1 MGRSTPV
8 NMSPIFKSLDM
19 IPHPNDISSQDWP
32 ALVSALQANPDYKVL
47 RRLSPTPWLTADDS
61 SAEHL
66 STLKGVVLDT
76 ETTGMNSLSDR
87 VIELGMIVFEY
98 ELQSAKVVRVSRVFN
113 ELEDPG
119 FPIPPE
125 STQVHHITDEMV
137 KGKKIDD
144 RVVHELLQGVN
155 LVIAH
160 NASFDRPFVENRWP
174 IFATL
179 PWGCSIHDVN
189 WRANGV
195 GSAKLEYLTMLQGFF
210 YEAHRAVT
218 DCWALLEVL
227 NMHLAL
233 EDQTVAQTLFDSIEK
248 TEHQVYAIGSPF
260 ESKDLLKSRSYRWN
274 GEIKCWSRVLS
285 SEQAL
290 REELAWLKVNVYGH
304 KRDAKVEIE
313 TFSRLEKYSDRP
325 GEKRLQSLANL

>member
-1 MGRSTPV
+1 
-8 NMSPIFKSLDM
+8 
-19 IPHPNDISSQDWP
+19 
-32 ALVSALQANPDYKVL
+32 
-47 RRLSPTPWLTADDS
+47 
-61 SAEHL
+61 
-66 STLKGVVLDT
+66 
-76 ETTGMNSLSDR
+76 
-87 VIELGMIVFEY
+87 
-98 ELQSAKVVRVSRVFN
+98 
-113 ELEDPG
+113 
-119 FPIPPE
+119 
-125 STQVHHITDEMV
+125 
-137 KGKKIDD
+137 
-144 RVVHELLQGVN
+144 
-155 LVIAH
+155 
-160 NASFDRPFVENRWP
+160 
-174 IFATL
+174 
-179 PWGCSIHDVN
+179 
-189 WRANGV
+189 
-195 GSAKLEYLTMLQGFF
+195 
-210 YEAHRAVT
+210 VT